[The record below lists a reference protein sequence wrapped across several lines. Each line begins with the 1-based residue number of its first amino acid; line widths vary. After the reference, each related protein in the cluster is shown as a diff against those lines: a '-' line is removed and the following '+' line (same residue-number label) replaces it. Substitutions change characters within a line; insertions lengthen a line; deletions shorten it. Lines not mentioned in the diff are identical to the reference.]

1 MQPTNQQILDK
12 LDEIEDTL
20 RGHVSD
26 SMVWRSRVEVELTE
40 NTRVT
45 SEVKELQTT
54 GKVLRNILIW
64 VGGAAAALVG
74 IVQLW
79 QAMSTIVPTP

>member
-12 LDEIEDTL
+12 LDSIEDML
-20 RGHVSD
+20 HGHISD
-26 SMVWRSRVEVELTE
+26 STVWRARVEVELSE

-45 SEVKELQTT
+45 TEVKEVATA

-79 QAMSTIVPTP
+79 QVLKPPIGPA